1 MNGSQ
6 AQGQEGPPALPLHDL
21 DAERHVALLTGMTP
35 EAARA
40 FVVYHSGRLPQNRAR
55 TSAAARSPERTAPS
69 M

>member
-6 AQGQEGPPALPLHDL
+6 AQGPDGPSALPLRDL

-40 FVVYHSGRLPQNRAR
+40 FVFFHSGRMPQSRAN
-55 TSAAARSPERTAPS
+55 SSPPARSPERTAPS

>member
-6 AQGQEGPPALPLHDL
+6 AQGPDGPPALPLHDL

-40 FVVYHSGRLPQNRAR
+40 FVFFHSGRQPQSRAK